1 MLDAFQDFFN
11 KGAFG
16 AVWIAAAK
24 AFRTDT
30 TYIPTR
36 VWAVPSQSYSTILRC
51 STTVSGYSRGS
62 ITPVQSAMPL

>member
-1 MLDAFQDFFN
+1 MIYCVGTWVAIEAHKQFAMLDAFQDFFN

-24 AFRTDT
+24 AFRADT

-36 VWAVPSQSYSTILRC
+36 VGWLYL
-51 STTVSGYSRGS
+51 VSPIRLY
-62 ITPVQSAMPL
+62 